1 MPGKIAQIFYLN
13 SVTGDLSIVKN
24 LDYEDATFYEIII
37 EAQDGPGL
45 LSRAKILVTVLD
57 VNDNAPEI
65 TITSLTRISSRRVN
79 CWKGNCPYPNVH
91 DRDSGKMDRSQFLSL
106 EICHLI

>member
-1 MPGKIAQIFYLN
+1 MNFYLN

-65 TITSLTRISSRRVN
+65 TITSLTESVPEESTVESYIST
-79 CWKGNCPYPNVH
+79 CMIGIP
-91 DRDSGKMDRSQFLSL
+91 GKMDRSRFLSL

>member
-1 MPGKIAQIFYLN
+1 MPGNRQDFYLN

-24 LDYEDATFYEIII
+24 LDYEDATYEIII

-57 VNDNAPEI
+57 EHTPRNF
-65 TITSLTRISSRRVN
+65 TITFTESVPEESTAGREIALINRMI
-79 CWKGNCPYPNVH
+79 GIP
-91 DRDSGKMDRSQFLSL
+91 GKMDRLMFLSL